1 MNSIH
6 RTLFAAATLLLAVP
20 LLHAQASESAIN
32 KQIGNL
38 RSLSAQ
44 QRPIA
49 TLRIAAD
56 IRALPASPKKV
67 VLADALAHL
76 VTEGEQGTDALQ
88 SVADALSQAL
98 AQSPVPV
105 KKDRIPAPYIDLAK
119 LIRYRHV
126 KVTKVIADDPL
137 FAKAAQELIDN
148 DAEVEKANF
157 TLKDLNGKKF
167 TLSEL
172 RGKIV
177 LVNFWAT
184 WCPPCMQEMPDL
196 DIIYSHFQSQGLV
209 ILSITDDDT
218 LKVSGVIN
226 SMGYHPPVL
235 LDSGS
240 KVHKAFHV
248 DGIPRTF
255 VFNREGKLVDEAID
269 QCTQRQFFEML
280 AKAGLHP

>member
-6 RTLFAAATLLLAVP
+6 RTLFAAAIILLAVP

-67 VLADALAHL
+67 GLADSLAHL
-76 VTEGEQGTDALQ
+76 VTEGDQGSDALQ

-105 KKDRIPAPYIDLAK
+105 KKDKTPAPYLDLAK
-119 LIRYRHV
+119 LVRYKHV
-126 KVTKVIADDPL
+126 KATLDDPL
-137 FAKAAQELIDN
+137 FAKATQELIAD
-148 DAEVEKANF
+148 DADVEKASF

-167 TLSEL
+167 TL
-172 RGKIV
+172 
-177 LVNFWAT
+177 
-184 WCPPCMQEMPDL
+184 
-196 DIIYSHFQSQGLV
+196 
-209 ILSITDDDT
+209 
-218 LKVSGVIN
+218 
-226 SMGYHPPVL
+226 
-235 LDSGS
+235 
-240 KVHKAFHV
+240 
-248 DGIPRTF
+248 
-255 VFNREGKLVDEAID
+255 
-269 QCTQRQFFEML
+269 
-280 AKAGLHP
+280 